1 MNAPLDQP
9 EQIGKY
15 PVVRHLGSG
24 ATSEVYLCHDPFAKR
39 DVAVKLVS
47 AALFNDPERGK
58 LYRKLF
64 VTEASLAGKL
74 QHPHICQI
82 YDAVADESLHY
93 IVMEYVDGGTLEPF
107 CAPERL
113 QPVDRTV
120 EMIFKCTRAL
130 EFAHKMGI
138 THRDIKPANILYAGE
153 TDVKITD
160 FGAALIAT
168 GDSTQISA
176 IGSPAYMS
184 PQQVKEHPLDHRT
197 DIYSMGVV
205 MYHLLAGRLPFQ
217 ASNNFS
223 LIYQITNV
231 EPPPPSSFRQ
241 GIPPA
246 LDVIVGRAMAKDLEQ
261 RYADWE
267 EFSLDLAQVFRGEP
281 VGAGATPSE
290 RLQFADSD
298 KFETLRKLPF
308 FEKFSDA
315 ELWEVARISS
325 WRAARAG
332 EVLMKEGES
341 GTYFCILAEGQIKVT
356 KKAKLLNVL
365 NAGECFGEMAYLQ
378 KEGQRRG
385 ADVTVMTDAKII
397 SVPTEKLD
405 QASDGCRHHFARAF
419 MQMLVERL
427 TMANIRLSGV

>member
-1 MNAPLDQP
+1 MAEALKYQ
-9 EQIGKY
+9 QIGKY
-15 PVVRHLGSG
+15 PVERLLGTG
-24 ATSEVYLCHDPFAKR
+24 ATSEVFLCHDTFAKR
-39 DVAVKLVS
+39 DVAVKVVS
-47 AALFNDPERGK
+47 TELFNDPERGK
-58 LYRKLF
+58 LYKKLF

-93 IVMEYVDGGTLEPF
+93 IVMEYVDGGTLEKF
-107 CAPERL
+107 CAQEQLLPIESA
-113 QPVDRTV
+113 V
-120 EMIFKCTRAL
+120 EIAFKCTRAL
-130 EFAHKMGI
+130 EFAHKTGI
-138 THRDIKPANILYAGE
+138 THRDIKPANILYTGE
-153 TDVKITD
+153 NDVKVTD

-205 MYHLLAGRLPFQ
+205 MYHLLTGRLPFQ

-223 LIYQITNV
+223 LIYQITNI
-231 EPPPPSSFRQ
+231 EPPPPSSYRPE
-241 GIPPA
+241 IPQA
-246 LDVIVGRAMAKDLEQ
+246 LDDIVRRAMAKDLEQ
-261 RYADWE
+261 RYAEWE
-267 EFSLDLAQVFRGEP
+267 EFSLDLAQVFRGEA
-281 VGAGATPSE
+281 AGA
-290 RLQFADSD
+290 RAQQFADSD
-298 KFETLRKLPF
+298 KFESLRALPF

-315 ELWEVARISS
+315 EIWEVARISA
-325 WRAARAG
+325 WRGAKAG

-356 KKAKLLNVL
+356 KKSKLLNVL
-365 NAGECFGEMAYLQ
+365 HAGECFGEMAYLQ
-378 KEGQRRG
+378 KTGQVRG

-397 SVPTEKLD
+397 SVPTDKLD
-405 QASDGCRHHFARAF
+405 RASDGCRHHFDRAF
-419 MQMLVERL
+419 MEMLVERL

>member
-1 MNAPLDQP
+1 VNAPEQP
-9 EQIGKY
+9 QQIGKY

-24 ATSEVYLCHDPFAKR
+24 ATSEVYLCHDPFATR

-47 AALFNDPERGK
+47 TALFNDPERGK

-82 YDAVADESLHY
+82 YDAVADDSLHY
-93 IVMEYVDGGTLEPF
+93 IVMEYVDGGTLEKF
-107 CAPERL
+107 CHPDHLLPLDKA
-113 QPVDRTV
+113 V
-120 EMIFKCTRAL
+120 EIVFKCTRAL

-138 THRDIKPANILYAGE
+138 THRDIKPANILYSGQ
-153 TDVKITD
+153 TDVKVTD
-160 FGAALIAT
+160 FGAALVSS

-223 LIYQITNV
+223 LIYQITNI
-231 EPPPPSSFRQ
+231 EPQLPSSYRPE
-241 GIPPA
+241 IPQA
-246 LDVIVGRAMAKDLEQ
+246 LDAIVRRAMARDLDQ
-261 RYADWE
+261 RYAEWE

-281 VGAGATPSE
+281 IGRSTAAGTAD
-290 RLQFADSD
+290 FADSE
-298 KFETLRKLPF
+298 KFELLRKLPF

-315 ELWEVARISS
+315 ELWEVARVSA
-325 WRAARAG
+325 WRAAKAG

-341 GTYFCILAEGQIKVT
+341 GTFFCILAEGQVKVT
-356 KKAKLLNVL
+356 KRGKLLNVL
-365 NAGECFGEMAYLQ
+365 AAGECFGEMAYLQ
-378 KEGQRRG
+378 KQGQRRG

-397 SVPTEKLD
+397 SVPTEKID
-405 QASDGCRHHFARAF
+405 QASDGCRHHFDRAF
-419 MQMLVERL
+419 MEILVERL